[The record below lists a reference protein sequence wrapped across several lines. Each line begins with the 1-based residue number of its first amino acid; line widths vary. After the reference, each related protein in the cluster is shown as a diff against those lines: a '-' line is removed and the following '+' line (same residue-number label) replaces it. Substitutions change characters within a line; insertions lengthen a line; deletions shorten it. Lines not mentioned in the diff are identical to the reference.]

1 MYARE
6 MYTEANVVGG
16 GKKWGKLGAYRCG
29 NGWIHWKMHT
39 ENYAKVG
46 SKALNIHIVIG
57 MILKTVPSRK
67 EKLLQRDDI

>member
-1 MYARE
+1 ME
-6 MYTEANVVGG
+6 MDGYIE
-16 GKKWGKLGAYRCG
+16 RCT
-29 NGWIHWKMHT
+29 T

-67 EKLLQRDDI
+67 EKLLQRDEI